1 MRVAQDPRQEQGKKE
16 IGKAIADALWNS
28 GYYIRDIAQSFS
40 EMPGGMTYESSEEF
54 VYNVRKGRFFDAY
67 EERERR
73 GTNYSR
79 RLMNIAILMD
89 VGRIQ
94 PDNEIV
100 AKMKALYAEFNYENR
115 NRASFRLRAGAD
127 RKRVQRNSV
136 QFDYTTRNVVD
147 VLEMRQKKEKS
158 LLYLGEEKS
167 DLEKRMR
174 EIEAEITFDDSI
186 SFPQAA
192 VISTADVGYIKENDA
207 IRIIPRRNHTIRLH
221 ARDSSKYVI
230 EDISVGEWQ
239 EADGTKITYLRIA
252 SAPEREILYLD
263 MSRTK

>member
-54 VYNVRKGRFFDAY
+54 VYNVRKGRFFDAFDEEKRTANY
-67 EERERR
+67 ERH
-73 GTNYSR
+73 
-79 RLMNIAILMD
+79 LKDIAILMN
-89 VGRIQ
+89 VGAIQ
-94 PDNEIV
+94 PDNDIV
-100 AKMKALYAEFNYENR
+100 ARMKALYAGFNYEDR
-115 NRASFRLRAGAD
+115 NATSFRLRAGAD